1 MAYRR
6 RQRVRRVI
14 RVRVM
19 VKSKHMTHHID
30 YLREDAM
37 ILLVRALKAAGR
49 AYEVAEWYRRYSRRL
64 IEARGMPPSLAL
76 RRIVEIIL
84 QDEPGAPTP

>member
-1 MAYRR
+1 MRLGKAKLA
-6 RQRVRRVI
+6 VRCA
-14 RVRVM
+14 M
-19 VKSKHMTHHID
+19 DAHHID